1 MPNKLNVERWNQK
14 KKLHKMIINKW
25 WWEKTLIRWIKKSQL
40 EGLIELRNSFNKK
53 KKIKKNEGQT
63 GKKKQQ
69 RILLNDEI
77 ERKKRIEMKNQTYEK
92 LQLND

>member
-1 MPNKLNVERWNQK
+1 LKDEIRK

-40 EGLIELRNSFNKK
+40 EGLIELRNSFNKN

>member
-1 MPNKLNVERWNQK
+1 LKDEIRK

-63 GKKKQQ
+63 GKKKTTENFIKWWNWKEKKD
-69 RILLNDEI
+69 RNEKPNIWEIAIEWLNWKE
-77 ERKKRIEMKNQTYEK
+77 
-92 LQLND
+92 

>member
-1 MPNKLNVERWNQK
+1 
-14 KKLHKMIINKW
+14 MIINKW

-40 EGLIELRNSFNKK
+40 EGLIELRNSFNKN

>member
-1 MPNKLNVERWNQK
+1 LKDEIRK

>member
-1 MPNKLNVERWNQK
+1 MRVKL
-14 KKLHKMIINKW
+14 
-25 WWEKTLIRWIKKSQL
+25 
-40 EGLIELRNSFNKK
+40 
-53 KKIKKNEGQT
+53 

>member
-53 KKIKKNEGQT
+53 KKIKKNESQT

>member
-1 MPNKLNVERWNQK
+1 LKDEIRK

-40 EGLIELRNSFNKK
+40 KGLIELRNSFNKK

>member
-1 MPNKLNVERWNQK
+1 LKDEIRK

-77 ERKKRIEMKNQTYEK
+77 KRKKRIEMKNQTYEK

>member
-1 MPNKLNVERWNQK
+1 MRVKLE
-14 KKLHKMIINKW
+14 
-25 WWEKTLIRWIKKSQL
+25 
-40 EGLIELRNSFNKK
+40 
-53 KKIKKNEGQT
+53 
-63 GKKKQQ
+63 KKKQQ

>member
-1 MPNKLNVERWNQK
+1 
-14 KKLHKMIINKW
+14 MIINKW

>member
-1 MPNKLNVERWNQK
+1 MKSEK

-40 EGLIELRNSFNKK
+40 EGLIELRNSFNKN

>member
-1 MPNKLNVERWNQK
+1 MKDEIRK

-53 KKIKKNEGQT
+53 KKIKKNESQT

-77 ERKKRIEMKNQTYEK
+77 ERKKRIKMKNQTYEK